1 MPKVRVRFAPSP
13 TGYVHVGNARTALF
27 NWLFARH
34 HGGVFVLRIE
44 DTDVERSKEEY
55 ERQLLDDLGW
65 FGLDWDEGPDR
76 GGPFAPYRQ
85 SERGEIYAQYAEK
98 LLAQGDAYYCFC
110 SAEQLETERQE
121 AFLAARQPLY
131 SGRCRKLAPQESA
144 RRKAAGEPA
153 AVRLKIVESSF
164 FWNDRVHETTTFSSD
179 VIGDPILVRSEGTPA
194 YNYAVVIDDHLMEI
208 THVIRGDDHISN
220 TPRQLAVC
228 RALGWEPPEFAHL
241 STILGTDRTRLS
253 KRHGATSV
261 ESFRE
266 IGILPEALRNYLTLL
281 GWSPAD
287 GKTEILSPEELVRQ
301 FSLDHIT
308 KSPAVFD
315 TQKLYSFN
323 RYYTRQRLNVEADTA
338 IHAGALDDEALA
350 STGISVES
358 LRRLEKLAEMTAKA
372 PPAAQIAIWAWAEF
386 FKAGYLPMEMDERI
400 MAWFF
405 NLVKV
410 LAPSVDRLNQLVNRA
425 SPIFRY
431 DAHASVCGEDTLH
444 LIEDAGA
451 REVLRAFIPKVLAE
465 NSLTYERFREITK
478 AVQKETGK
486 KGKDLFHP
494 IRMAVT
500 GAASGPELEKLIP
513 IYEEG
518 SKLPLAHH
526 VKSVAERLREFAE
539 AAKL

>member
-1 MPKVRVRFAPSP
+1 MSKVRVRFAPSP

-34 HGGVFVLRIE
+34 HGGVYVLRIE
-44 DTDVERSKEEY
+44 DTDAERSKPEY
-55 ERQLLDDLGW
+55 ELQLIEDLRW
-65 FGLDWDEGPDR
+65 FGLDWDEGPDK
-76 GGPFAPYRQ
+76 GGPFGPYRQ
-85 SERGEIYAQYAEK
+85 SERRALYAEYAEK
-98 LLAQGDAYYCFC
+98 LIGQGDAYYCFC
-110 SAEQLETERQE
+110 TAEQLEAERQE
-121 AFLAARQPLY
+121 ELKAGRQPRY
-131 SGRCRKLAPQESA
+131 SGRCRKLSPDEVA
-144 RRKAAGEPA
+144 RRKGAGETA

-164 FWNDRVHETTTFSSD
+164 FWNDRVHGPTTISSE
-179 VIGDPILVRSEGTPA
+179 VIGDPILVRSEGLPA

-220 TPRQLAVC
+220 TPRQLALY

-241 STILGTDRTRLS
+241 STILGADRTRLS
-253 KRHGATSV
+253 KRHGATSM

-266 IGILPEALRNYLTLL
+266 MGVLPEALRNYLALL

-287 GKTEILSPEELVRQ
+287 GKTEILSPEELIKQ

-315 TQKLYSFN
+315 TDKLNWLN
-323 RYYTRQRLNVEADTA
+323 RHYMKECP
-338 IHAGALDDEALA
+338 
-350 STGISVES
+350 
-358 LRRLEKLAEMTAKA
+358 LRRLAELAA
-372 PPAAQIAIWAWAEF
+372 PVLQVAGRVGSQPGPDVLAWIERVLDAVLKNISLLSELPAAT
-386 FKAGYLPMEMDERI
+386 RI
-400 MAWFF
+400 
-405 NLVKV
+405 
-410 LAPSVDRLNQLVNRA
+410 
-425 SPIFRY
+425 IFEY
-431 DAHASVCGEDTLH
+431 DAPLALATPEFQEMLASQAAL
-444 LIEDAGA
+444 
-451 REVLRAFIPKVLAE
+451 EVLKAFVPKVLAE
-465 NSLTYERFREITK
+465 SALSYERFREITK

-518 SKLPLAHH
+518 AKLPLPQR
-526 VKSVAERLREFAE
+526 VKNVAERLREFSE